1 MNNGNVRMTNEVPI
15 PKVRSSIWALL
26 IGRSFGRGK
35 RSFAA
40 LRGHSDLRIGRVIVA
55 ICLLAASAS
64 AQPAGYQGTGPLLGI
79 APDIAPPPYELKW
92 TYKTNEAERAGVES
106 APVIA
111 GDTVYVA
118 DSRGVLHA
126 IELASGKV
134 RWKYDSGDAFATTP
148 LVVEGKVFL
157 GDLSGVFHA
166 VSAKD
171 GTKLWTVDTESSI
184 HASANIVGSR
194 ILFANDA
201 SDLIC
206 VEATDGKIVWKGKGE
221 DRINAAPSIGGGLAY
236 FSGCDA
242 QLRAF
247 DIQTGQQKFAVE
259 IGALAPGSPSLLADR
274 VIIGTDGGRVIAL
287 SPDGKKTLWTYEQ
300 VDSQGMV
307 YASPSVADDI
317 VVVGARDRQV
327 HAIDAATGKRL
338 WAFKTRGDV
347 DAPAV
352 ISAGRV
358 YVGSKDRKF
367 YVLNLKTGALL
378 WEFSA
383 GRGIEAG
390 AAIGGGVIVFADS
403 AGNVFC
409 LGK

>member
-1 MNNGNVRMTNEVPI
+1 MNNGNARMTKKVPI
-15 PKVRSSIWALL
+15 PKFRSSIWALL
-26 IGRSFGRGK
+26 SGRYFGLKK
-35 RSFAA
+35 RSFTA
-40 LRGHSDLRIGRVIVA
+40 LCGHSDLRIGHLIVA
-55 ICLLAASAS
+55 ICLLVVSAS
-64 AQPAGYQGTGPLLGI
+64 AQPSGYQGTGPLLGV

-92 TYKTNEAERAGVES
+92 TYKTNETERAGVES

-111 GDTVYVA
+111 NDTVYLA

-148 LVVEGKVFL
+148 LVVDGKVFL

-171 GTKLWTVDTESSI
+171 GAKLWTVDTESSI
-184 HASANIVGSR
+184 HASANVAGSR

-206 VEATDGKIVWKGKGE
+206 VEAADGKVVWKGKGE

-259 IGALAPGSPSLLADR
+259 IGALAPGSPPLLPDR
-274 VIIGTDGGRVIAL
+274 IIIGTDGGRVIAM
-287 SPDGKKTLWTYEQ
+287 SPDGKETLWTYEQ
-300 VDSQGMV
+300 VETQAMV
-307 YASPSVADDI
+307 YASPSVAGGV

-327 HAIDAATGKRL
+327 HAINAATGKRL

-358 YVGSKDRKF
+358 YVGSKDKKL
-367 YVLNLKTGALL
+367 YVLDLKTGEAL
-378 WEFSA
+378 WEFNA